1 MNEAEFK
8 GNQDPLTAPHGIPAL
23 ERKATTSPKSG
34 EGASPNE
41 ILIITGRSG
50 AGRSHAANALEDLDW
65 YVVDNLPP
73 AMLHALV
80 GMMTTQGEGVHR
92 LAAVVD
98 VRGREFFKS
107 LEGTLDEL
115 REQGVPY
122 RIVYLEADDDELVRR
137 FEANRR
143 PHPLQGNGTLA
154 EGLRAETELLA
165 PLRAR
170 ADEIIDTTGMS
181 VHDLARH
188 MRNTIAGAED
198 APVQV
203 SIMSFGFKHGLP
215 LDADHVLDVRFVQNP
230 YWVDELRRLTGRDQP
245 VASYV
250 MAQQGVE
257 AFTDTYAD
265 LILSTLP
272 GYAKE
277 LKPYVT
283 VAVGCTGG
291 RHRSVAVAE
300 RLASRMRDAGAQ
312 VHVIHRDMG
321 RK

>member
-1 MNEAEFK
+1 MSEAET
-8 GNQDPLTAPHGIPAL
+8 GGVVHPLTAPGGIPAL
-23 ERKATTSPKSG
+23 DGLRSFESARG
-34 EGASPNE
+34 EVAAPNE
-41 ILIITGRSG
+41 VLIVTGRSG
-50 AGRSHAANALEDLDW
+50 AGRSHAAKALEDLNW
-65 YVVDNLPP
+65 YVVDNIPPSLLLPL
-73 AMLHALV
+73 A

-98 VRGREFFKS
+98 VRGRAFFTS
-107 LEGTLDEL
+107 LESSLDEL
-115 REQGVPY
+115 REHGIPY
-122 RIVYLEADDDELVRR
+122 RIIYLEASDSELVRR

-143 PHPLQGNGTLA
+143 PHPLQGAGTLA
-154 EGLRAETELLA
+154 EGLKAESALLA
-165 PLRAR
+165 PLRER

-181 VHDLARH
+181 VHDLSRH
-188 MRNTIAGAED
+188 MRNVIAGAED
-198 APVQV
+198 VPVQV

-215 LDADHVLDVRFVQNP
+215 MDADQVLDVRFIQNP

-250 MAQQGVE
+250 MSQEGVE
-257 AFTDTYAD
+257 DFVESYAD
-265 LILSTLP
+265 LILKTLP

-283 VAVGCTGG
+283 VAIGCTGG

-300 RLASRMRDAGAQ
+300 RVAARLRDAGAP
-312 VHVIHRDMG
+312 VHVVHRDMG

>member
-1 MNEAEFK
+1 MSESEV
-8 GNQDPLTAPHGIPAL
+8 GRLDDPLTAPHGIPVL
-23 ERKATTSPKSG
+23 ER
-34 EGASPNE
+34 EGGSSQTKESSVPNE

-73 AMLHALV
+73 TMLHALA

-98 VRGREFFKS
+98 VRGREFFRS

-115 REQGVPY
+115 RDHGIPY
-122 RIVYLEADDDELVRR
+122 RIIYLEADDDELVRR

-143 PHPLQGNGTLA
+143 PHPLQGNGTLV
-154 EGLRAETELLA
+154 EGLQAESELLA

-203 SIMSFGFKHGLP
+203 SVVSFGFKHGLP
-215 LDADHVLDVRFVQNP
+215 LDADHVLDVRFIQNP

-245 VASYV
+245 VAAYV
-250 MAQQGVE
+250 MAQEGVE
-257 AFTDTYAD
+257 QFADTYAD
-265 LILSTLP
+265 LILKTLP

-300 RLASRMRDAGAQ
+300 RIASRMRDQGAQ